1 MAQPSASLPDRIAA
15 ARPEWIAA
23 VLDEA
28 RAGRRE
34 ALGRLVV
41 EFSPVLWQVARA
53 AGLDRSACEDVVQ
66 TTWLRLLDHLDG
78 ILNPAALVGWLVTVA
93 RREAWRARGAG
104 QRERPVEPGVAEPA
118 DTDPEPGER
127 LLVDERRRV
136 LWDAVRRLPRRCQDL
151 LRIVAFVH
159 RPDYAVVAGALDMPT
174 GSIGPTRGRCLAKL
188 RHLLAA
194 DPHWSTR

>member
-1 MAQPSASLPDRIAA
+1 MAPSSASLDWVAG
-15 ARPEWIAA
+15 

-34 ALGRLVV
+34 ALRRLVV
-41 EFSPVLWQVARA
+41 EFSPLLWQVART
-53 AGLDRSACEDVVQ
+53 AGLDRGASEDVVQ

-78 ILNPAALVGWLVTVA
+78 NQNPAALVGWLVTVA

-104 QRERPVEPGVAEPA
+104 QRERPVEPGVTEPPDPA
-118 DTDPEPGER
+118 PEPGER
-127 LLVDERRRV
+127 LVVDERRRV
-136 LWDAVRRLPRRCQDL
+136 LWDAVRQLPRRCQDL

-159 RPDYAVVAGALDMPT
+159 RPDYAVVSTALNMPT
-174 GSIGPTRGRCLAKL
+174 GSIGTTRGRCLAKL

-194 DPHWSTR
+194 DPRWSMP